1 MGGAMLLIGYLLC
14 GAALMDALMPKAQR
28 LIRLWLGLC
37 VGLIL
42 MMWLPTLYAFL
53 LRFSLLSTLLGLG
66 TAAGLFQ
73 SLFGFIVI
81 MLTNFFIKRKNPEYA
96 LF

>member
-1 MGGAMLLIGYLLC
+1 M
-14 GAALMDALMPKAQR
+14 
-28 LIRLWLGLC
+28 
-37 VGLIL
+37 
-42 MMWLPTLYAFL
+42 
-53 LRFSLLSTLLGLG
+53 GLG

-81 MLTNFFIKRKNPEYA
+81 LLTNFFIKRKNPEYA